1 MAMQISYRSLAVSQ
15 HPMAR
20 ALRSVRGAVRGFTL
34 PAPRLVFRPVL
45 WSYLALRNFSFWLR
59 RVFIC
64 EPLFKAYCSQYGRG
78 VHTGVFLHW
87 IQGKGDLIV
96 GDDVL
101 LDGKSTLAFAA
112 RFSERPTLRIGN
124 RTIISHNCIITVA
137 QSVSIGSDCMIASD
151 VFIFDSS
158 GHPADPAAR
167 LAKLPPAPEEIRP
180 VTIGNNVWIGR
191 RATIFPGV
199 TLGEGCVVSSG
210 AVVTSDV
217 PSYTLV
223 AGNPARRVSSLTP
236 PGNPA
241 PAPESLK
248 A

>member
-1 MAMQISYRSLAVSQ
+1 MAMQISYRSLAVSK
-15 HPMAR
+15 HPVAR
-20 ALRSVRGAVRGFTL
+20 ILRAVRGAIRGFTL
-34 PAPRLVFRPVL
+34 PAPRVVFRPVL
-45 WSYLALRNFSFWLR
+45 WSYLALRNLSFWLR

-64 EPLFKAYCSQYGRG
+64 EPLFKAYCAQCGKG

-124 RTIISHNCIITVA
+124 RTIISHNCIFTVA
-137 QSVSIGSDCMIASD
+137 QEVSIGSDCMIASD

-217 PSYTLV
+217 PPYTLV
-223 AGNPARRVSSLTP
+223 AGNPARRVSNLTP
-236 PGNPA
+236 PGNP
-241 PAPESLK
+241 LQHLNT
-248 A
+248 